1 MMKRSMVLGAAGA
14 AAMAW
19 AGATEARGQQP
30 SVFPARGGGL
40 VSTMPT
46 LAGVFDETQ
55 VVTVSFE
62 GGSVREYVEAIKKV
76 APATNI
82 VVMACADK
90 VEMPAVQLTKVS
102 LSTALQ
108 LLDGRSTQGAQGYT
122 ELHVQYN
129 EGDEEGQG
137 IWAIDCET
145 SLRDPYGGRGY
156 RIWSVKDMVG
166 EDQKTT
172 INDVMSV
179 VDSALSM
186 VDEGEAEAGTPP
198 QVKFHEATGL
208 IIAKGTDAQLG
219 VIDEVLN
226 AMRETAEGSIAGEPG
241 MLWYTSGL
249 KSGAFGG
256 APAPSAAGALAEAA
270 RDAAALAEVR
280 AAQDAQVAELQ
291 ETVRLLRD
299 QIEELR
305 RELEQARQGTTEGGG
320 GAAATPA
327 RSGGGGGGAV
337 QAIW

>member
-1 MMKRSMVLGAAGA
+1 
-14 AAMAW
+14 MAW
-19 AGATEARGQQP
+19 AGATAARGQQA
-30 SVFPARGGGL
+30 SAFPAGGSGFG
-40 VSTMPT
+40 SAMPT
-46 LAGVFDETQ
+46 LAEVFDETQ
-55 VVTVSFE
+55 VVTVNFE
-62 GGSVREYVEAIKKV
+62 GGSVKEYVEAIKKV
-76 APATNI
+76 APSANI
-82 VVMACADK
+82 VVMACADR
-90 VEMPAVQLTKVS
+90 VDMPAVQLTKVS

-108 LLDGRSTQGAQGYT
+108 LLDGRSTQSAQGYT

-137 IWAIDCET
+137 IWAIDCQT
-145 SLRDPYGGRGY
+145 SLRDPFGGRGY

-166 EDQKTT
+166 EGQKTT

-219 VIDEVLN
+219 VIEEVLD
-226 AMRETAEGSIAGEPG
+226 AMRETAHAEE
-241 MLWYTSGL
+241 SGL
-249 KSGAFGG
+249 SGAWWRN
-256 APAPSAAGALAEAA
+256 STAAAEEAGTAATLLAQVAQASQRDVATRDAALAEAK
-270 RDAAALAEVR
+270 

-291 ETVRLLRD
+291 ETVRLLRE
-299 QIEELR
+299 QIEKMR
-305 RELEQARQGTTEGGG
+305 SELEQARQGRNEGGG

-327 RSGGGGGGAV
+327 SGGGGGDRAV